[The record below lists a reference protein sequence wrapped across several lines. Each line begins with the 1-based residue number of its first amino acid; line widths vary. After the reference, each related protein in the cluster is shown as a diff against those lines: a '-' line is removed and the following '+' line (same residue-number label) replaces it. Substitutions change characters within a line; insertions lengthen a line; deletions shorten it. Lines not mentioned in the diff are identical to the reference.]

1 MLRAMQQQFER
12 MDVMFNE
19 IQDRMDRQDAVIAGW
34 REGRPQGGP
43 YVRRQAR
50 RAPVDYAD
58 MPPLEDADD
67 EQSAVVGDL
76 LVARRVLN
84 VQVKEEESRQR
95 ENLFHT
101 RCFVNN
107 KVCSVIID
115 GGSCTNVASTY
126 LVEKLALTT
135 LKHPHPYR
143 LQWLNE
149 CGEIKVTRQV
159 LVALSIGKYEDKVLC
174 DVVPMHACHLLLG
187 RPWQY
192 DKRAKHD
199 GFTNRYSFT
208 HKGQPIILVPLTP
221 KQEFEDVLPEEV
233 PYGLP
238 PIRGIEHQIDFIPGA
253 SFPNQ
258 PPYRSNPEETKELQ
272 RQFLRRRGTWRM
284 CVDCRAINNITV
296 KYHHPIPRLDDMLD
310 ELHGSCVFTKIDL
323 KSGYHQIRMKE
334 GDEWKTAFKT
344 KYGLYEWFVMP
355 FGLTNAL
362 STFMRLMNH
371 VLRAFI
377 GRFVVVYFDDILI
390 YSNNLEEYVMH
401 VKSVL
406 EILRKEKLFANLKK
420 CTFCTDKLVFLGF
433 VVSKRGIEVDEEKVK
448 AIQEWPTPTTIT
460 EVIKKNVPFKWGKE
474 QEKAFNLIKEKLT
487 NALLLV
493 LPNFAKTFEIECDA
507 SGIGIGAVLMQEGHP
522 VAYFSEKLSGAALNY
537 PTYDK
542 EIYALVRAL
551 ENWQHYLW
559 PKEFVIHTDH
569 ESLKHLKGQQ
579 RLNRRHAK
587 WVGFIETFPYVIR
600 YKKVNERTSLDGQ
613 KKAEMVKKLHESVRQ
628 HIEKKNEQYANK
640 ANKGRR
646 QVIFEPGD
654 WVWVHMRKERFPARR
669 RSKLHPRGDGPF
681 QVLERINDNAYKLD
695 LPGEYNISATFNVSD
710 LSLFDVG
717 DDSRSNPFEERGND
731 ENQQALL
738 KDPLHVPVGPITRA
752 RSKKIKEAL
761 NGLIQDIWAD
771 SPTGHSK
778 LGPKEDEGVIN
789 LIQATDGAE
798 HA

>member
-272 RQFLRRRGTWRM
+272 RQVG
-284 CVDCRAINNITV
+284 
-296 KYHHPIPRLDDMLD
+296 
-310 ELHGSCVFTKIDL
+310 EL
-323 KSGYHQIRMKE
+323 
-334 GDEWKTAFKT
+334 
-344 KYGLYEWFVMP
+344 
-355 FGLTNAL
+355 
-362 STFMRLMNH
+362 
-371 VLRAFI
+371 
-377 GRFVVVYFDDILI
+377 
-390 YSNNLEEYVMH
+390 LE
-401 VKSVL
+401 KG
-406 EILRKEKLFANLKK
+406 KEKLFANLKK

-587 WVGFIETFPYVIR
+587 WVGFIERFPYVIR

-646 QVIFEPGD
+646 QVIFQPGD

-717 DDSRSNPFEERGND
+717 DDSRSNPFEERGSQILFLVFQLIFRF
-731 ENQQALL
+731 ER
-738 KDPLHVPVGPITRA
+738 H
-752 RSKKIKEAL
+752 KEES
-761 NGLIQDIWAD
+761 LISSQV
-771 SPTGHSK
+771 H
-778 LGPKEDEGVIN
+778 
-789 LIQATDGAE
+789 
-798 HA
+798 